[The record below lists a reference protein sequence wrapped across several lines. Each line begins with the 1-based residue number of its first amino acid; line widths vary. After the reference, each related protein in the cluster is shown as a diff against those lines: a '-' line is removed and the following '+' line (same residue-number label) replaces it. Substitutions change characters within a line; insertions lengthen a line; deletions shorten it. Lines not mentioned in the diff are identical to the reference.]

1 MGKAQQMKGA
11 VCMDLSD
18 VQKLLAAK
26 VLSGS
31 DLLHRQIESCC
42 GSDLMSDVLAFTK
55 RNTLLCTGLTNMQVV
70 RTADMTELSALVFVR
85 GKIPDADIIEAAA
98 ENGLPV
104 LATGYTMFEA
114 CGLLYGAGIPGCS
127 KKE

>member
-1 MGKAQQMKGA
+1 
-11 VCMDLSD
+11 MDLSD

-85 GKIPDADIIEAAA
+85 GKIPDTDIIEAAA

-114 CGLLYGAGIPGCS
+114 CGRLYRAGIPGCS

>member
-1 MGKAQQMKGA
+1 
-11 VCMDLSD
+11 MDLSD

-104 LATGYTMFEA
+104 LATSYTMFEA
-114 CGLLYGAGIPGCS
+114 CGLLYEAGIPGCS

>member
-1 MGKAQQMKGA
+1 M
-11 VCMDLSD
+11 CMDLAN

-26 VLSGS
+26 VLTGS
-31 DLLHRQIESCC
+31 NLLHRQIESCC
-42 GSDLMSDVLAFTK
+42 GSDMMSDVLAFTK

-85 GKIPDADIIEAAA
+85 GKVPCAEIIEAAA
-98 ENGLPV
+98 ENELPM
-104 LATGYTMFEA
+104 LATEYTMFET
-114 CGLLYGAGIPGCS
+114 CGILYEAGVRGCS